1 MATTHSFAVRLP
13 LFTLVL
19 CLLAG
24 LLILLLG
31 QWQTRLLAEA
41 ESDRLGKALAAQSAE
56 IIRPYIL
63 HNDLVSLQVHVD
75 HLVRQTEASTATIFN
90 GQQRQLAHSGDTTT
104 LKTYRQAVVIEGR
117 TAATASVGLSIDTLL
132 ERYRKPLDWV
142 LAVWAGFSL
151 LLVAGALL
159 TGRRLSKQLAAVT
172 ERLPGDP
179 GAEQKGNELE
189 LLEQRLEPLLTASN
203 EQQEPEEESALQM
216 ATMALHCK
224 NLKKLEVQLS
234 KEKFQNLLNK
244 LDDDLDHLATLY
256 EGQRRAGRDQTLFI
270 EFGGDTETGDH
281 PARALFCAQILLQL
295 AEHYARAQGVAME
308 LSAAVK
314 LSPATAGAALLNDFE
329 REKRELEVARLA
341 QQSHAKQILVDSAT
355 SLHHSLSDA
364 INSDELSESADLHQ
378 ITGFTKEYQGLL
390 DKQLRYLISNEPRAT
405 GHEQS

>member
-1 MATTHSFAVRLP
+1 MATKHSFAVRLP
-13 LFTLVL
+13 LVTLVL

-24 LLILLLG
+24 LLIVSLG

-75 HLVRQTEASTATIFN
+75 HLVRQTEASAATILN
-90 GQQRQLAHSGDTTT
+90 GQQRQLAHSGTSSDRAT
-104 LKTYRQAVVIEGR
+104 LKTYRQAVMIEGR

-151 LLVAGALL
+151 LLVTGALL

-234 KEKFQNLLNK
+234 KDKFQNLLNK

-314 LSPATAGAALLNDFE
+314 LSPATAGTALLNDFE

-378 ITGFTKEYQGLL
+378 IIGFTKEYQGLL
-390 DKQLRYLISNEPRAT
+390 DKQLRYLV
-405 GHEQS
+405 EQ

>member
-1 MATTHSFAVRLP
+1 MATKRSFAVRLP
-13 LFTLVL
+13 LFTLAL

-24 LLILLLG
+24 LLVVSLG

-41 ESDRLGKALAAQSAE
+41 ESDRLGNALAAQSAE

-75 HLVRQTEASTATIFN
+75 HLVRQTEASTASVFN
-90 GQQRQLAHSGDTTT
+90 GQQRQLAHSGGSVANIESAV

-117 TAATASVGLSIDTLL
+117 TAATASVSLSIDTLL
-132 ERYRKPLDWV
+132 TRYRTPLDWV
-142 LAVWAGFSL
+142 MVIWAGFSL
-151 LLVAGALL
+151 LLVTAALL
-159 TGRRLSKQLAAVT
+159 TGRRLSKRLAAVT
-172 ERLPGDP
+172 ERLPGDFD
-179 GAEQKGNELE
+179 GEQKSDELE
-189 LLEQRLEPLLTASN
+189 LLEQRLQPLLTASN
-203 EQQEPEEESALQM
+203 EQKQPEEENALQM

-224 NLKKLEVQLS
+224 NLKKLEGQLS
-234 KEKFQNLLNK
+234 KDKFQSLLNK

-281 PARALFCAQILLQL
+281 PARALFCARILLQL

-314 LSPATAGAALLNDFE
+314 LSPATAGTALLNDFE

-341 QQSHAKQILVDSAT
+341 QQSHARQILVDSAT
-355 SLHHSLSDA
+355 SLHHSLNDA
-364 INSDELSESADLHQ
+364 ITSDELSESADLHQ
-378 ITGFTKEYQGLL
+378 VTGFSKDQQELL
-390 DKQLRYLISNEPRAT
+390 DKQLRYLV
-405 GHEQS
+405 EQ